1 MSSRARNLARII
13 ADNNGEIAAGNLA
26 NAVPADG
33 SITAAKLAAGA
44 AATNIG
50 TGGVSSSMLAAGAAA
65 TNIGTGGVS
74 SSMLAAG
81 SAVSN
86 IGYTPANVAGATFTG
101 NVNVSGAI
109 VATGN
114 VTAYGSV

>member
-1 MSSRARNLARII
+1 MSSRARNLARVI

-50 TGGVSSSMLAAGAAA
+50 TGGVSSSMLASGAVTSAK
-65 TNIGTGGVS
+65 
-74 SSMLAAG
+74 LAAG

-86 IGYTPANVAGATFTG
+86 IGYTPANKAGDTFTG
-101 NVNVSGAI
+101 NVNVSGTF

>member
-13 ADNNGEIAAGNLA
+13 ADNSGAISATNIG
-26 NAVPADG
+26 DG
-33 SITAAKLAAGA
+33 SITAAKLASGA

-50 TGGVSSSMLAAGAAA
+50 TGGVSASMLASGAAVA
-65 TNIGTGGVS
+65 
-74 SSMLAAG
+74 
-81 SAVSN
+81 N
-86 IGYTPANVAGATFTG
+86 IGYTPANIAGATFTG

-114 VTAYGSV
+114 VTAYGTV